1 MTSASRSALALGLVV
16 PKAGTASLGDRRR
29 GQLKPCRSRYAP
41 FGLPLGGGLALVSG
55 HDGPALILAQESHR
69 QRFAE
74 GSYEAE
80 PRSRGSNCA
89 RCSAASTGLTIALVL
104 FPRRRA

>member
-1 MTSASRSALALGLVV
+1 MSSASRSALALGLVV

-69 QRFAE
+69 QRFA
-74 GSYEAE
+74 GDSYEA
-80 PRSRGSNCA
+80 
-89 RCSAASTGLTIALVL
+89 
-104 FPRRRA
+104 